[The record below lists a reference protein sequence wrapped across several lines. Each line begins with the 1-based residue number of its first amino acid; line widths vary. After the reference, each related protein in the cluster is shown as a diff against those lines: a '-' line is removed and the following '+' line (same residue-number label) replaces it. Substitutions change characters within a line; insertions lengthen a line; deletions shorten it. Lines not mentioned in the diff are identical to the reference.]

1 MFRLGSCKY
10 KPFLNNEYYAWQK
23 LMVQHTSQLFGW
35 FAFFPFLFFNVLT
48 FQANL
53 PFCNTNGDR
62 MLERRNAVKYLK
74 LGKNPQD
81 SADGANVALPRL
93 RPVKGHVTFR
103 EGV

>member
-1 MFRLGSCKY
+1 MHGKSSWCSTQDNYLDD
-10 KPFLNNEYYAWQK
+10 L
-23 LMVQHTSQLFGW
+23 L
-35 FAFFPFLFFNVLT
+35 FFPFFFFFNVLT

-81 SADGANVALPRL
+81 SADGANVAH
-93 RPVKGHVTFR
+93 HVS
-103 EGV
+103 GQ